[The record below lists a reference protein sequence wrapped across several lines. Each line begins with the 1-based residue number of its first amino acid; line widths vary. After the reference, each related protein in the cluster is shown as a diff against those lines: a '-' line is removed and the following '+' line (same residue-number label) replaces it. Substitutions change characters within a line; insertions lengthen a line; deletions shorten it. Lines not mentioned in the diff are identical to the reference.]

1 MSEPQNFVFVCD
13 STIVENGSEAVFEI
27 NSREVLVVRSNEGEL
42 YAVEDN
48 CPHANECI
56 SGGRLRNG
64 FYACPHHGARF
75 ELSTGKSMTN
85 LSTKPLICFD
95 VREVDGKIEAVV
107 PEKEKKKFITKFG
120 TLNSKRAAFA
130 KTQSINKEILS
141 NTSNI

>member
-95 VREVDGKIEAVV
+95 VREID
-107 PEKEKKKFITKFG
+107 
-120 TLNSKRAAFA
+120 
-130 KTQSINKEILS
+130 LS
-141 NTSNI
+141 LIHI